1 MTKTHLKVHAFDS
14 SSEDG
19 MPDSVARGYHAQGL
33 RGTACG
39 YMRLVSF
46 DLDQVTCIYCRR
58 KLQLDARTA
67 AAAGE

>member
-1 MTKTHLKVHAFDS
+1 MTKTHLKIHAFDS
-14 SSEDG
+14 RSEHG

-46 DLDQVTCIYCRR
+46 DHGEVTCIPCRR
-58 KLQLDARTA
+58 KLKLDGRTA
-67 AAAGE
+67 VAAGE